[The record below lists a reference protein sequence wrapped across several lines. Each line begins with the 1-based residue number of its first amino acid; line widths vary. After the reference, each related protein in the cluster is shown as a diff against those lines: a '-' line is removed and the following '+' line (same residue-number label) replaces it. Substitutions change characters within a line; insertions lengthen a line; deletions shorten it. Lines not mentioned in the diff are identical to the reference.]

1 MDLKKNGTLMSR
13 FHWNTVYRFDNHF
26 HLKHGITVTKLI
38 HLFAKNVKQTN
49 TDCLYCDESWSS
61 YSIKN
66 ILKIT
71 ARLSLSYK
79 TIILNVFLASSNK

>member
-1 MDLKKNGTLMSR
+1 MSR
-13 FHWNTVYRFDNHF
+13 FHWNSVYRLDNNF
-26 HLKHGITVTKLI
+26 HLKDGITITKLL
-38 HLFAKNVKQTN
+38 HFFTNNVKQTN

-79 TIILNVFLASSNK
+79 TIILNVF